1 MGQEANA
8 GAFDAFVQARSPRL
22 LRTAQLLTGD
32 RAAAER
38 ALTASLGAAWKRWS
52 ALQSAGGPDAVEDEV
67 LRGLVAAGTR
77 ATAGAAAAP
86 TGRLPEGLGSSD
98 QTRVAAR
105 GALRRQLSALPAELR
120 AVVVLRHADGLSTE
134 RVARVLGEEPEQ
146 VERAEQAAVVLL
158 SRDEDLAP
166 YVVVAS

>member
-1 MGQEANA
+1 MGQDRDTD
-8 GAFDAFVQARSPRL
+8 AFDAFVQARSPRL

-32 RAAAER
+32 RVAAEK
-38 ALTASLGAAWKRWS
+38 ALTAALGDAWRAWS
-52 ALQSAGGPDAVEDEV
+52 GQGATPEVAEDTV
-67 LRGLVAAGTR
+67 LRGLVAAGKR
-77 ATAGAAAAP
+77 ATARAAAP
-86 TGRLPEGLGSSD
+86 TGRLPEGLGTSD

-105 GALRRQLSALPAELR
+105 GALRRQLSAMPAELR

-134 RVARVLGEEPEQ
+134 RIARVLGEEPEQ
-146 VERAEQAAVVLL
+146 VERAEHAAVVLL

>member
-1 MGQEANA
+1 MSQDGDAA
-8 GAFDAFVQARSPRL
+8 AFDAFVQARSPRL

-32 RAAAER
+32 RAAAEK
-38 ALTASLGAAWKRWS
+38 ALTQSLGAAWKRWG
-52 ALQSAGGPDAVEDEV
+52 ALQGSGADAVEDEV

-77 ATAGAAAAP
+77 ATAGAAAP
-86 TGRLPEGLGSSD
+86 TGRLPEDLGSSD